1 MDVSLP
7 LIIIL
12 TYAALLF
19 VCASWAERRGGQSLK
34 ARLRRPAYVLA
45 LGVYCTSWTFYGAVG
60 SAVADGWAY
69 VPIYLGPIL
78 VFVFGRQFLVRMVD
92 AVKSDGANSISEF
105 IGGRFGSSR
114 SVAALVTLLALL
126 GAIPYIA
133 LQLKSLSSTYALVSG
148 AQNSPL
154 ILLCAAILL
163 AGWAMLYGTRRYEA
177 SARNDAV
184 LFTVGFESFFK
195 LVALLAVAGFAVT
208 LLIQAPPQ
216 VLART
221 QNTLVDRI

>member
-19 VCASWAERRGGQSLK
+19 VCASWAEGRGGQSLK

-92 AVKSDGANSISEF
+92 AVK
-105 IGGRFGSSR
+105 
-114 SVAALVTLLALL
+114 
-126 GAIPYIA
+126 
-133 LQLKSLSSTYALVSG
+133 
-148 AQNSPL
+148 
-154 ILLCAAILL
+154 
-163 AGWAMLYGTRRYEA
+163 
-177 SARNDAV
+177 
-184 LFTVGFESFFK
+184 
-195 LVALLAVAGFAVT
+195 
-208 LLIQAPPQ
+208 
-216 VLART
+216 
-221 QNTLVDRI
+221 